1 MKSARSKRSGKSG
14 RERKRHVQQ
23 ELFRRGGKR
32 KGAGRRPNGKRAGSR
47 HEARPMV
54 KAYHALHIVIRVVAA
69 VGNMRRRSMYKAVR
83 DASIVAA
90 IRERFR
96 IVHLS
101 IQRTHIHMLAEAEN
115 KQALA
120 RGLQGFQISVA
131 RNINTMLGPDRY
143 RRRRGKVFEDRYHLE
158 VIKTPRQ
165 ARHAMSY
172 VLNNWRKHR
181 EDQSGLAATWL
192 VDPFS
197 SGILFPDWQ
206 EMDGRDVMW
215 PIRETYDPL
224 MVRRPQSWLLR
235 DGWKTHGPIS
245 ARTVPSKR
253 A

>member
-1 MKSARSKRSGKSG
+1 MKPARSK

-32 KGAGRRPNGKRAGSR
+32 KGAGRKPKGKRAGSP
-47 HEARPMV
+47 HEERPTI
-54 KAYHALHIVIRVVAA
+54 KPYHALHVVMRVADA
-69 VGNMRRRSMYKAVR
+69 VGSLRRRSMYKAVR

-90 IRERFR
+90 VRERFR

-131 RNINTMLGPDRY
+131 RNINTMLGPDKY
-143 RRRRGKVFEDRYHLE
+143 RRRRGRVFEDRYHLE

-165 ARHAMSY
+165 VRHALSY
-172 VLNNWRKHR
+172 ILNNLRKHR
-181 EDQSGLAATWL
+181 EDQTGLPSTWL

-197 SGILFPDWQ
+197 SGISFPDWQ
-206 EMDGRDVMW
+206 EMEGREVMW
-215 PIRETYDPL
+215 PIREGYDPIV
-224 MVRRPQSWLLR
+224 VRRPKSWLLR
-235 DGWKTHGPIS
+235 EGWKAHGTIS
-245 ARTVPSKR
+245 ARAVPSKR
-253 A
+253 P

>member
-1 MKSARSKRSGKSG
+1 MSKQA
-14 RERKRHVQQ
+14 RKRHVQQ
-23 ELFRRGGKR
+23 EMFRRGGKR
-32 KGAGRRPNGKRAGSR
+32 KGAGRKPKGKRAGSR
-47 HEARPMV
+47 HEQRPTV
-54 KAYHALHIVIRVVAA
+54 KPYHALHVVMRVVDV

-83 DASIVAA
+83 DASVVAA

-131 RNINTMLGPDRY
+131 RNINTMLGPDKF

-165 ARHAMSY
+165 ARHALSY

-181 EDQSGLAATWL
+181 EDQAGLAATWL

-197 SGILFPDWQ
+197 SGISFPDWQ
-206 EMDGRDVMW
+206 EMEGCNVMW
-215 PIRETYDPL
+215 PMREGYDPL
-224 MVRRPQSWLLR
+224 MVRRPRSWLLR
-235 DGWKTHGPIS
+235 EGWKAHGAIS
-245 ARTVPSKR
+245 ACAVPSKAR
-253 A
+253 GAA